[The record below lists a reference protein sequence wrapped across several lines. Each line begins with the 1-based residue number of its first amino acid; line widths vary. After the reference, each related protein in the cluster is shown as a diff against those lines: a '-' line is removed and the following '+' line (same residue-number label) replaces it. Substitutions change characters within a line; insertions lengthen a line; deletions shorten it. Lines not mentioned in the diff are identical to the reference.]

1 MPVGNPASR
10 GLLVVISGPSGVGKT
25 SILREVLRRTGAVF
39 SVSATTRSPAAGERD
54 GVDYYFID
62 RETFQR
68 WVDERRFIEVAQVF
82 GRNWYGTPR
91 EPVERQLADGKIVV
105 LDIDVQGAAEVKRY
119 MPECLAIF
127 ILPPS
132 EDELHRRLRDRA
144 REDDDA
150 IARRFAEARKE
161 IAFARETGI
170 YDRFVTNENLAP
182 ATDEVERT
190 ILAAAGVRAGAAGC

>member
-1 MPVGNPASR
+1 MSVGNPASR

-132 EDELHRRLRDRA
+132 EDELHRRLRGRRRDDRA
-144 REDDDA
+144 G
-150 IARRFAEARKE
+150 RRNGGPCRALSRQ
-161 IAFARETGI
+161 RH
-170 YDRFVTNENLAP
+170 R
-182 ATDEVERT
+182 R
-190 ILAAAGVRAGAAGC
+190 AADPLPRAHGRGAGAAQRL

>member
-1 MPVGNPASR
+1 MSVGNPASR

-39 SVSATTRSPAAGERD
+39 SVSATTRAPAAGERD

-91 EPVERQLADGKIVV
+91 EPVERQLADGKVVV
-105 LDIDVQGAAEVKRY
+105 LDIDVQGAAEVKKY
-119 MPECLAIF
+119 MPGCLAIF

-132 EDELHRRLRDRA
+132 EDELHRRLRDRG
-144 REDDDA
+144 REDDEA

-170 YDRFVTNENLAP
+170 YDRFVTNENLP
-182 ATDEVERT
+182 QATEEVERT
-190 ILAAAGVRAGAAGC
+190 IRAAAGVRAGAPGC

>member
-1 MPVGNPASR
+1 MSVGNPASR

-39 SVSATTRSPAAGERD
+39 SVSATTRAPAAGERD
-54 GVDYYFID
+54 GSDYYFID

-105 LDIDVQGAAEVKRY
+105 LDIDVQGAAEVKKY

-132 EDELHRRLRDRA
+132 EDELHRRLRDRG

-170 YDRFVTNENLAP
+170 YDRFVTNADLGP
-182 ATDEVERT
+182 AIDEVERT
-190 ILAAAGVRAGAAGC
+190 IRAAAGVQAGSA

>member
-1 MPVGNPASR
+1 MSVGNPASR

-39 SVSATTRSPAAGERD
+39 SVSATTRAPAAGERD

-105 LDIDVQGAAEVKRY
+105 LDIDVQGAAEVKKY

-132 EDELHRRLRDRA
+132 EDELHRRLRDRG
-144 REDDDA
+144 REDEDA

-170 YDRFVTNENLAP
+170 YDRFVTNEKLAQ
-182 ATDEVERT
+182 ASDEVERT
-190 ILAAAGVRAGAAGC
+190 ISAAAGVRAGAHGC

>member
-1 MPVGNPASR
+1 
-10 GLLVVISGPSGVGKT
+10 
-25 SILREVLRRTGAVF
+25 
-39 SVSATTRSPAAGERD
+39 
-54 GVDYYFID
+54 
-62 RETFQR
+62 
-68 WVDERRFIEVAQVF
+68 
-82 GRNWYGTPR
+82 
-91 EPVERQLADGKIVV
+91 
-105 LDIDVQGAAEVKRY
+105 

>member
-1 MPVGNPASR
+1 MSVGNPASR
-10 GLLVVISGPSGVGKT
+10 GMLVVISGPSGVGKT
-25 SILREVLRRTGAVF
+25 SILREVLRRTGATF
-39 SVSATTRSPAAGERD
+39 SVSATTRAPAAGERE

-132 EDELHRRLRDRA
+132 EDELYRRLRDRG

-170 YDRFVTNENLAP
+170 YDRFVTNGNLAQ
-182 ATDEVERT
+182 ATDEVEKT
-190 ILAAAGVRAGAAGC
+190 IRAAAGVRAGSA

>member
-1 MPVGNPASR
+1 MSVGKTASR
-10 GLLVVISGPSGVGKT
+10 GMLVVISGPSGVGKT
-25 SILREVLRRTGAVF
+25 SILREVLRRTGATF
-39 SVSATTRSPAAGERD
+39 SVSATTRPPAAGERE

-62 RETFQR
+62 RDTFQR
-68 WVDERRFIEVAQVF
+68 WVDEKRFIEVAQVF

-91 EPVERQLADGKIVV
+91 EPVERQLADGKVVV
-105 LDIDVQGAAEVKRY
+105 LDIDVQGAAEVKKY

-132 EDELHRRLRDRA
+132 EDELHRRLRDRG

-170 YDRFVTNENLAP
+170 YDRFVTNENLGQ

-190 ILAAAGVRAGAAGC
+190 ILAASGVQAGSS

>member
-1 MPVGNPASR
+1 MSVGNPASR

-25 SILREVLRRTGAVF
+25 SIVHEVLRRTGASF
-39 SVSATTRSPAAGERD
+39 SVSATTRAPTAGERD

-62 RETFQR
+62 RDTFQK
-68 WVDERRFIEVAQVF
+68 WVDEKRFIEVAQVF

-105 LDIDVQGAAEVKRY
+105 LDIDVQGAAEVKKY
-119 MPECLAIF
+119 MPQCLAIF

-132 EDELHRRLRDRA
+132 EDELHRRLRDRG
-144 REDDDA
+144 REDADA

-161 IAFARETGI
+161 IAFAHETGI
-170 YDRFVTNENLAP
+170 YDRFVVNDELAR
-182 ATDEVERT
+182 AIDEVERT
-190 ILAAAGVRAGAAGC
+190 VRAAAGRS